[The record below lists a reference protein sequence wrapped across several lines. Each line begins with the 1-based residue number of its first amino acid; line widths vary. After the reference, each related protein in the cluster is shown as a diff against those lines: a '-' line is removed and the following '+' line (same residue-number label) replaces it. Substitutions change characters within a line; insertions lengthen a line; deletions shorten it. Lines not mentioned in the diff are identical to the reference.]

1 MKFEGY
7 VAVRRLLAAIVIF
20 ALFGAR
26 SVAATARDSAA
37 VVQELQTLQQ
47 QFGGYLGVE
56 ARNLATGEI
65 IRFRA
70 TERFPTAS
78 AIKFPTMAAYFRQ
91 VALNAVNP
99 YQPVQLDSTDKKP
112 GSGVLQFLGNGLHLR
127 LADAVTLMIILSD
140 NTATNLVI
148 DHLPGPTLAD
158 RLKVVN
164 GFLDSCGLPSTRLL
178 NKVYSGSTKQNTGD
192 AIRFGLGVSTPEDMA
207 VLMER
212 LYRRTLVDSASSEA
226 MLGILNN
233 QQDMDMLPRLLPAWS
248 CKTLTIPHK
257 TGSVS
262 ETKVDVGL
270 VLSDRVN
277 FAIAIFVDKHPDH
290 REGEENRGTLLA
302 AHAARA
308 IWNHFTGDTGYS
320 PGDVFQDVD
329 WTFVPGG
336 NWAIYRSS
344 EAPFP
349 HPDRKLGH
357 TTSDSEFF
365 PAYPHYTDSSIVVF
379 VPNGFHETAEG
390 TNLIVHFHGH
400 NYDNLRVLHHSMM
413 VQTVGDKKINALLV
427 IPQGPFYARDSFGG
441 KMEDEGGFRRLVE
454 NVLAMMHHE
463 GIVKTEKI
471 GRIIVSGHSGGYR
484 PAAYVLARGGLSD
497 RVTDVFLFDAFYG
510 EQDKFKEWLTSHR
523 GTIHACYT
531 DYLVQEHLDFQKMIF
546 PLVGNRFQCTKTTVE
561 HGDVVQAFFP
571 AWLAELGPEWKLKQ

>member
-1 MKFEGY
+1 MVHQSVASSPFTPSPTLPLKVFPTSRCGERGSGRGGESRANKNMSNAMKFEGY

-233 QQDMDMLPRLLPAWS
+233 QQDMDMLPRNSSSAATHTGTVAAGASPNTVPVTSSEIKAQNHRIVATPCS
-248 CKTLTIPHK
+248 TESKGSAKTIP
-257 TGSVS
+257 G
-262 ETKVDVGL
+262 
-270 VLSDRVN
+270 
-277 FAIAIFVDKHPDH
+277 
-290 REGEENRGTLLA
+290 
-302 AHAARA
+302 
-308 IWNHFTGDTGYS
+308 
-320 PGDVFQDVD
+320 
-329 WTFVPGG
+329 
-336 NWAIYRSS
+336 
-344 EAPFP
+344 
-349 HPDRKLGH
+349 
-357 TTSDSEFF
+357 
-365 PAYPHYTDSSIVVF
+365 
-379 VPNGFHETAEG
+379 
-390 TNLIVHFHGH
+390 
-400 NYDNLRVLHHSMM
+400 
-413 VQTVGDKKINALLV
+413 
-427 IPQGPFYARDSFGG
+427 
-441 KMEDEGGFRRLVE
+441 
-454 NVLAMMHHE
+454 
-463 GIVKTEKI
+463 
-471 GRIIVSGHSGGYR
+471 
-484 PAAYVLARGGLSD
+484 
-497 RVTDVFLFDAFYG
+497 
-510 EQDKFKEWLTSHR
+510 
-523 GTIHACYT
+523 
-531 DYLVQEHLDFQKMIF
+531 
-546 PLVGNRFQCTKTTVE
+546 
-561 HGDVVQAFFP
+561 
-571 AWLAELGPEWKLKQ
+571 